1 MNENQETC
9 ALCKNEIAGSED
21 SVVITRKG
29 ADGIN
34 NASVDRG
41 ESINVAA
48 GTKVHKTCRMNYI
61 NKKNIERHKKAKLD
75 SAPPVKRS
83 ARVSTGPYDSKT
95 DCLFCGNKVVTDK
108 TSADYDDSSFV
119 KTDNFVDKILLNCKS
134 RNDDWAFTVWGR
146 IEYFGGD
153 LHAADCV
160 YHHSCDVHFRTFRD
174 IPMQHR
180 LGPDMPESRKRRK
193 VGRPNNND

>member
-1 MNENQETC
+1 MKNQETC

-61 NKKNIERHKKAKLD
+61 NKKTL
-75 SAPPVKRS
+75 
-83 ARVSTGPYDSKT
+83 
-95 DCLFCGNKVVTDK
+95 
-108 TSADYDDSSFV
+108 
-119 KTDNFVDKILLNCKS
+119 
-134 RNDDWAFTVWGR
+134 
-146 IEYFGGD
+146 
-153 LHAADCV
+153 
-160 YHHSCDVHFRTFRD
+160 RD
-174 IPMQHR
+174 I
-180 LGPDMPESRKRRK
+180 RKL
-193 VGRPNNND
+193 N